1 MPTTR
6 KGRPRMPGVPAP
18 LNPRKLPKQQRAQA
32 LVDAVLEAGSRIL
45 AERGYEKLSM
55 QRVAELAG
63 VSPGSLYQYFP
74 SRSALVAAIVEA
86 QSRRELAFLQA
97 RAATLP
103 AGASL
108 EATLELVL
116 RTILDFQ
123 HQEGP
128 LMRRA
133 LEAMQH
139 LGRFELLA
147 QRAAEG
153 SLVLRTL
160 LEQHRQRLGDLDPAL
175 ATHVLANAIHSLTHD
190 GVLRR
195 PETLDD
201 ETLLRELL
209 RLVLGYLKPT
219 TAA

>member
-6 KGRPRMPGVPAP
+6 KRRPRMPGVPAP
-18 LNPRKLPKQQRAQA
+18 LNPRKLPKQRRAQA

-86 QSRRELAFLQA
+86 QSRRELDFLQA

-123 HQEGP
+123 RQEGP

-153 SLVLRTL
+153 SLVLRAL
-160 LEQHRQRLGDLDPAL
+160 LDQHRQRLGDLDPAL

-209 RLVLGYLKPT
+209 RLVLGYLSPRPQ
-219 TAA
+219 